1 MQPDEVRAAW
11 RGRFIGVDVERW
23 GDREREVVRHPGA
36 CVVVPLAADG
46 DVLLVRQRREA
57 VRAELLEVP
66 AGIFDVPGETPQ
78 DCAAREAL
86 EETGHRVAGLRHL
99 GTFYASPGFTDERY
113 EMFVGR
119 VAGPVPGAELED
131 GVTMVRMPLE
141 AALDAVRDGRIRDTK
156 SALALLLVAGM
167 LDRPTG
173 TRSVGE

>member
-1 MQPDEVRAAW
+1 MHPDEVRAAW

-23 GDREREVVRHPGA
+23 GESEREVVRHPGA
-36 CVVVPLAADG
+36 CVVVPLAEDG
-46 DVLLVRQRREA
+46 EVFLVRQRREA
-57 VRAELLEVP
+57 VREELLEVP
-66 AGIFDVPGETPQ
+66 AGVFDVPGETPE

-86 EETGHRVAGLRHL
+86 EETGQQVDGLRHL

-119 VAGPVPGAELED
+119 VVGPASGAELED
-131 GVTMVRMPLE
+131 GLTMVRMPLE
-141 AALDAVRDGRIRDTK
+141 AALDAARDGRIRDAK